1 MVTCASLGER
11 NGAIGAIA
19 QRIAPP
25 ERLPHPEECRRPLY
39 LGMRLKARVDVDGL
53 ALRVRS
59 ATRAEARYPL
69 SRVSRVI
76 ASARVQWSAEALEAC
91 LEAGIPVVIMAPNG
105 APLGLVHPAC
115 VRASRF
121 SEDMDEFLDRPDWRA
136 IYENWLR
143 AARMRILREWRAGR
157 DAAGNPLGPRE
168 YGEIVR
174 KLVYGPAD
182 ASPFE
187 GETGVW
193 RAALHALASVALRGA
208 GLQPVSWGAGG
219 TVLNLLEDLTRLLEL
234 RLRLEV
240 RGEMEHGFAGEAVVL
255 KVFHAISERLEVEA
269 GRILVSLAR
278 RVKQV
283 LSEWH

>member
-1 MVTCASLGER
+1 MVTCASLGEG

-59 ATRAEARYPL
+59 AVRAEARYPL

-105 APLGLVHPAC
+105 ALLGSVQPAC

-121 SEDMDEFLDRPDWRA
+121 SEDIDEFLDRPDWHD
-136 IYENWLR
+136 IYGNWLR
-143 AARMRILREWRAGR
+143 AARMRILREWRAARG
-157 DAAGNPLGPRE
+157 AAGNPLGPGE
-168 YGEIVR
+168 YGEMVR
-174 KLVYGPAD
+174 KLVYGPAG
-182 ASPFE
+182 AGPFE

-193 RAALHALASVALRGA
+193 RAALYALASVALRGA
-208 GLQPVSWGAGG
+208 GLQPLSCGAGG
-219 TVLNLLEDLTRLLEL
+219 TMLNLVEDLTRLLEL

-240 RGEMEHGFAGEAVVL
+240 HGEMQQALVGEAVVV
-255 KVFHAISERLEVEA
+255 KVFHAVSERLEVEA
-269 GRILVSLAR
+269 HRVLVSLAR